1 MQILR
6 DISYK
11 YFKRNPKK
19 GNMNTKELRD
29 MKKTL
34 KLSNF
39 QREIIVGTILGD
51 GHMETNNGITYRLK
65 IEHSIKQKEYTDWLY
80 QGLESWVLKEPC
92 EKKKA
97 VFGKVFTN
105 VWFNTVSHVALR
117 YYGKVFYRD
126 KVKTIPINIAK
137 LLTPISLAVW
147 FMDDGSIK
155 SKFHKTLLI
164 NTQSFPKNKLEFLQ
178 KAISQ
183 KFQINSYL
191 RKQKEGFQIE
201 FRGQDAINFAKTI
214 EPYLISSMKYKI
226 DPIGLTKLPKL

>member
-19 GNMNTKELRD
+19 GNMNTKELKD
-29 MKKTL
+29 MKQKL
-34 KLSNF
+34 KFTKF
-39 QREIIVGTILGD
+39 QREVIVGVILGD
-51 GHMETNNGITYRLK
+51 GHLETNNGISYRLK
-65 IEHSIKQKEYTDWLY
+65 IEHSIKQKEYTYWLY
-80 QGLESWVLKEPC
+80 DCLKDWVLKEPC
-92 EKKKA
+92 EKEKT
-97 VFGKVFTN
+97 VFGKVFAN

-117 YYGKVFYRD
+117 YYGKVFYKD
-126 KVKTIPINIAK
+126 KIKTIPINIAK
-137 LLTPISLAVW
+137 LLTPVSMAVW

-155 SKFHKTLLI
+155 SQFHKTLLI

-178 KAISQ
+178 EAILQ

-201 FRGQDAINFAKTI
+201 FRGQDAINFAKII
-214 EPYLISSMKYKI
+214 EPYLIPPMKYKI